1 MVENWQSGWLRWPG
15 PVVLGLV
22 LGAVFGIGNLIATRL
37 DPLSEDSPR
46 ALLLFYGPMFTIW
59 GVVGFLATRR
69 TGRVLEGVKAGALA
83 ALVTFVVFDL
93 TVILRANLFLEQLSQ
108 RSDWQGLMARY
119 QASGFTNLRLF
130 ANYVYLTDAPL
141 KILVATTIGA
151 VVGAVGGLL
160 GRFGRLGYGRAA
172 G

>member
-69 TGRVLEGVKAGALA
+69 TGRVLEGVNAGALA

-93 TVILRANLFLEQLSQ
+93 TVILRANLFLDELSQ

-151 VVGAVGGLL
+151 VMGSVGGL
-160 GRFGRLGYGRAA
+160 FGRIGRAGYGRAA
-172 G
+172 A

>member
-1 MVENWQSGWLRWPG
+1 MMENWQSGWLRWPG

-151 VVGAVGGLL
+151 VMGSVGGL
-160 GRFGRLGYGRAA
+160 FGRIGRAGYGRAA
-172 G
+172 A